1 MLVRYIANREHE
13 PACSGKVIDPAER
26 HTSAG
31 LSALGQSVA
40 TDVVLATIQSGN
52 QSY

>member
-1 MLVRYIANREHE
+1 MPVRYIINLEYE
-13 PACSGKVIDPAER
+13 PACSRKVIDPAER

-40 TDVVLATIQSGN
+40 TDVFLATIQSGN